1 MTGHIGRREFI
12 SLLGAAVVAWPLA
25 ARAQQ
30 PKMPVIGFLG
40 TESPESDPFRMAA
53 FLKGLNET
61 GYVEGRNVAFEYR
74 WAHGQYHR
82 LAALASDLVRLQVS
96 VIAAIGLTPA
106 ALAAKVATPLIPIVF
121 AVGGDPVRLG
131 LVASLNRPSGNLTG
145 VSFLVS
151 MMAPKRLEIL
161 REAVPNAAVM
171 GFLVNPNNVNLGSE
185 TSEMEGAAAVIGRK
199 LLVVKAKVESDL
211 ETAFAELMQQ
221 RVGALCVE
229 ADQFFLS
236 RRDRLVALAA
246 RHGLPTIY
254 NAREYVVA
262 GGLMSYGTPL
272 ADAHRLIGV
281 YAGRVLKG
289 EKPADLPVQQ
299 SVKVELVINMRSAK
313 TLGLTFPITLLGRAD
328 EVIE

>member
-1 MTGHIGRREFI
+1 MSTRREFI
-12 SLLGAAVVAWPLA
+12 TLLGGAAAAWPLV
-25 ARAQQ
+25 ARAE
-30 PKMPVIGFLG
+30 PAMPVVGFLG
-40 TESPESDPFRMAA
+40 SQLPETEAFRVAA
-53 FLKGLNET
+53 FRKGLNET
-61 GYVEGRNVAFEYR
+61 GYIEGRNVAFEYR
-74 WAHGQYHR
+74 WAHGQYDR
-82 LAALASDLVRLQVS
+82 LAALASDLVGLRVS

-106 ALAAKVATPLIPIVF
+106 ALAAKTATAVIPIVF

-151 MMAPKRLEIL
+151 GMAPKRLEIMH
-161 REAVPNAAVM
+161 EAMPNAAVL
-171 GFLVNPNNVNLGSE
+171 GFLVNPSNVYAESE
-185 TSEMEGAAAVIGRK
+185 TSEIKAASAAIGHK
-199 LLVVKAKVESDL
+199 LLVVKATVEGDL

-236 RRDRLVALAA
+236 RRDRVVALAA
-246 RHGLPTIY
+246 PHGLPAIY
-254 NAREYVVA
+254 NARKYVEA

-272 ADAHRLIGV
+272 ADAHRLMGI

-289 EKPADLPVQQ
+289 ERPADFPVQQ
-299 SVKVELVINMRSAK
+299 SVNVELIINMKTAK

>member
-1 MTGHIGRREFI
+1 
-12 SLLGAAVVAWPLA
+12 
-25 ARAQQ
+25 
-30 PKMPVIGFLG
+30 MPVIGFLG
-40 TESPESDPFRMAA
+40 SESPESEAFRVAA
-53 FLKGLNET
+53 FRKGLNEA
-61 GYVEGRNVAFEYR
+61 GYTERRNVAFEYR
-74 WAHGQYHR
+74 WAHGQYDR

-106 ALAAKVATPLIPIVF
+106 ALAAKAATPAIPIVF
-121 AVGGDPVRLG
+121 AVGGDPVGLG
-131 LVASLNRPSGNLTG
+131 LVASLNRPGGNLTG

-151 MMAPKRLEIL
+151 MMAPKRLQIL
-161 REAVPNAAVM
+161 HEAMPDAAVM
-171 GFLVNPNNVNLGSE
+171 GFLVNPNDVYAKSE
-185 TSEMEGAAAVIGRK
+185 TNEMEAAAAAIGQK
-199 LLVVKAKVESDL
+199 LLVVKASVESGL
-211 ETAFAELMQQ
+211 ETAFAELMKQ

-246 RHGLPTIY
+246 RHRLPAIY

-272 ADAHRLIGV
+272 ADAHRLMGI

-299 SVKVELVINMRSAK
+299 SVKVELVINMKTAK

>member
-1 MTGHIGRREFI
+1 M
-12 SLLGAAVVAWPLA
+12 LVV
-25 ARAQQ
+25 
-30 PKMPVIGFLG
+30 GFLG
-40 TESPESDPFRMAA
+40 TESPESEAFRMAA
-53 FLKGLNET
+53 FRKGLNET

-82 LAALASDLVRLQVS
+82 LAAPGFRSGSPPGFRNSCDRPHSGSTRGESCDSGDSHRVRRRRRSSQVRACRQS
-96 VIAAIGLTPA
+96 QLTERQPHRRE
-106 ALAAKVATPLIPIVF
+106 LP
-121 AVGGDPVRLG
+121 R
-131 LVASLNRPSGNLTG
+131 
-145 VSFLVS
+145 LVS

-161 REAVPNAAVM
+161 HEAVPNAAVM
-171 GFLVNPNNVNLGSE
+171 GFLVNPNNLNLESE
-185 TSEMEGAAAVIGRK
+185 TSEMEGAAAAIGRK
-199 LLVVKAKVESDL
+199 LRVVKASAESDL

-221 RVGALCVE
+221 WVGALCVE

-246 RHGLPTIY
+246 RHGLPAIY

-272 ADAHRLIGV
+272 ADAHRLMGI

-313 TLGLTFPITLLGRAD
+313 TLGLTSRSPFLAAPTR
-328 EVIE
+328 

>member
-1 MTGHIGRREFI
+1 MRRREFI
-12 SLLGAAVVAWPLA
+12 TLIVGAATWPFV

-30 PKMPVIGFLG
+30 PAMPVIGFLG
-40 TESPESDPFRMAA
+40 SESPESEAFRVAA
-53 FLKGLNET
+53 FQKGLNET
-61 GYVEGRNVAFEYR
+61 GYIEGRNVAFQYR
-74 WAHGQYHR
+74 WAHGQYDR

-106 ALAAKVATPLIPIVF
+106 ALAAKAATPVIPIVF

-131 LVASLNRPSGNLTG
+131 LVVSFNRPSGNLTG

-161 REAVPNAAVM
+161 REATPNAAVI
-171 GFLVNPNNVNLGSE
+171 GFLVNPNDPYAESE
-185 TSEMEGAAAVIGRK
+185 TSEMEAAAAAIGQK
-199 LLVVKAKVESDL
+199 LLVVKASIESDL

-246 RHGLPTIY
+246 RHGLPAIY

-262 GGLMSYGTPL
+262 GGLMSYGPPL
-272 ADAHRLIGV
+272 ADAHRLMGIYV
-281 YAGRVLKG
+281 GRVLKG
-289 EKPADLPVQQ
+289 EKPADLPVEQ
-299 SVKVELVINMRSAK
+299 SVKVELVINMKTAK
-313 TLGLTFPITLLGRAD
+313 ALGLTFPITLLGRAD